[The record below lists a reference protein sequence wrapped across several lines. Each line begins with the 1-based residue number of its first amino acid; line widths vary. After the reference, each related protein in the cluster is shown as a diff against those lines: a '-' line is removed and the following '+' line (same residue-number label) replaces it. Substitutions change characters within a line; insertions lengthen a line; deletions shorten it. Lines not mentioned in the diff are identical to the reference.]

1 VLTRAEYLRESGL
14 SDDELRKGNL
24 RAASARLMALLAR
37 IEALPEG
44 KSLGYGSYE
53 HCIVLSELARCL
65 RLEGKLIVAEYLL
78 RQALAKIDTLIMQQ
92 PGTQVFIR
100 LRRVL
105 LSDLG
110 DILRTQG
117 QYLQA
122 KESYEEVLK
131 LTTQIEGKYMHA

>member
-1 VLTRAEYLRESGL
+1 
-14 SDDELRKGNL
+14 
-24 RAASARLMALLAR
+24 
-37 IEALPEG
+37 
-44 KSLGYGSYE
+44 
-53 HCIVLSELARCL
+53 VLSELARCL
-65 RLEGKLIVAEYLL
+65 RLEGKLTVAEYLL